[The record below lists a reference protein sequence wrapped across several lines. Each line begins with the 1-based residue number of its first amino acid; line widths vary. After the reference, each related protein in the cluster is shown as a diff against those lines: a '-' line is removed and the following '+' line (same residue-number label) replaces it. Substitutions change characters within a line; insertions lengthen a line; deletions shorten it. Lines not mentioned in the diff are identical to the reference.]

1 MVEYKIQK
9 GLIQKAAQTQY
20 TGLIQK
26 NTDGEK
32 KEKNVL
38 YLDTFAPF
46 LVRSDVSWSAPLQLP
61 APSSTSVHPLT
72 QETLSWTFLLS
83 YPPLLQWAFSLHRWL
98 SLTEARDRSFICLL
112 HLLR

>member
-46 LVRSDVSWSAPLQLP
+46 LVRSDVS
-61 APSSTSVHPLT
+61 
-72 QETLSWTFLLS
+72 
-83 YPPLLQWAFSLHRWL
+83 
-98 SLTEARDRSFICLL
+98 
-112 HLLR
+112 